1 MSLDYDEGA
10 LGGLDTEL
18 IPNLD
23 LSYVKADD
31 SEGFVHKRVTEA
43 SIVIVIS
50 CRSKSLWPLYV

>member
-50 CRSKSLWPLYV
+50 CRSKSL